1 MIICLCEGISDRD
14 ITAAARQG
22 VRTVRELSKV
32 CGAGSGCGSCRRD
45 LRKLLD
51 THCPAES
58 ATTNAHSNDRA
69 GSSDRPTVG

>member
-32 CGAGSGCGSCRRD
+32 SDAGSGCGSCRRD

-51 THCPAES
+51 AHSPSET
-58 ATTNAHSNDRA
+58 ATTRAHTRDGCASDTTA
-69 GSSDRPTVG
+69 G